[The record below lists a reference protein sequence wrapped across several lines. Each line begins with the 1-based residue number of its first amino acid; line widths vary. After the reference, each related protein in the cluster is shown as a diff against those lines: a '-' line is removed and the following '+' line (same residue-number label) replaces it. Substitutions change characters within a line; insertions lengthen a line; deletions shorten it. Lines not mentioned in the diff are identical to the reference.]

1 VIVKLLIVVQG
12 VIHDVGDAQDPTQIE
27 LIKKIVKNY
36 VAEDDCIVLLVVSCE
51 CACVKDN

>member
-1 VIVKLLIVVQG
+1 MIVKLLIVVQG